1 MSRITIV
8 IDSDEQKAENYSNS
22 PVPVR
27 KDFNTVAIL
36 SDLTIS
42 PHSSVEV
49 FRIDTPVIPESR
61 RSLRVVNTGLA
72 SSVTAKFYW
81 SHSFTSEWFESG
93 SMDVGLGEDKVLNVP
108 SNSFY
113 YSKFIIY
120 NNTDKVAY
128 VTANLV

>member
-1 MSRITIV
+1 MSRITIF
-8 IDSDEQKAENYSNS
+8 IDSDEQKSEFNSDS

-27 KDFNTVAIL
+27 KDLNTVVPL

-42 PHSSVEV
+42 PRSSVEV
-49 FRIDTPVIPESR
+49 FRIDTPIIPESR

-93 SMDVGLGEDKVLNVP
+93 SIDVGLGEDKVLNVP
-108 SNSFY
+108 NNSFY
-113 YSKFIIY
+113 YSKFVIY

-128 VTANLV
+128 ITANLV